1 MLAEA
6 VNSSPKSVSTPVF
19 SQQKA
24 LIKEQCLPLPSGVT
38 DGARHER
45 PESGIWSSKA
55 CLPAQSTLGK
65 LKSTTPA
72 WESSLLGSLSLKATW
87 KMWYRDK
94 EAGKLA
100 AHAWD
105 AATA

>member
-1 MLAEA
+1 M
-6 VNSSPKSVSTPVF
+6 PPT
-19 SQQKA
+19 A
-24 LIKEQCLPLPSGVT
+24 LWG
-38 DGARHER
+38 DWR
-45 PESGIWSSKA
+45 SKA
-55 CLPAQSTLGK
+55 WDAREWDLVIQGPPAQPSPALGK

-72 WESSLLGSLSLKATW
+72 WESSFLGSLSLKATW

-105 AATA
+105 AAAA